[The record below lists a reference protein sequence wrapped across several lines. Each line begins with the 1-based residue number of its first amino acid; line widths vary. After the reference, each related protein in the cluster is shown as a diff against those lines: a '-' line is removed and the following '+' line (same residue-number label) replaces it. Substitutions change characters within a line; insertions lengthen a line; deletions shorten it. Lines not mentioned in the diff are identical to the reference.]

1 MGMTLSH
8 VLTQVS
14 LLWDSA
20 VANWAESM
28 ILYVFLTA
36 LTLLLTKW
44 YFERKKKF
52 QILANYGYNVPPINF
67 IAGNLHQIAKDDIGT
82 MEDWMERY
90 GEEIGEKGGKI
101 MGWYRGPNP
110 ALWTSSPEL
119 LKVSSTNIH
128 PLSINSARTLSGS
141 WHCSALVCYIQ
152 I

>member
-1 MGMTLSH
+1 
-8 VLTQVS
+8 
-14 LLWDSA
+14 
-20 VANWAESM
+20 M
-28 ILYVFLTA
+28 ILYLFLTA

-52 QILANYGYNVPPINF
+52 QILADYGYNVPPINF

-119 LKVSSTNIH
+119 LKVSYNLFLCKIIGCEEILPSYNFSNKIVGYMSM
-128 PLSINSARTLSGS
+128 LK
-141 WHCSALVCYIQ
+141 
-152 I
+152 